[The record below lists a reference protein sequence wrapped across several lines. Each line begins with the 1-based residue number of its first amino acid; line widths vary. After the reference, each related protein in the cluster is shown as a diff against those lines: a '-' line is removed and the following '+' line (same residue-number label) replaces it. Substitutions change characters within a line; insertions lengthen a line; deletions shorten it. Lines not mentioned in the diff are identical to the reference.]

1 MDLQKPV
8 ERIDMGNK
16 PTIVAMDLEGV
27 LVPEIWIAV
36 SERTGIERLRLT
48 TRDVSDYDE
57 LMQMRLKI
65 LKENRLTL
73 SDIQEVIDSVDP
85 LAGANDFLDWVR
97 ARSQAVILSD
107 TYYEFALPLMKKLS
121 YPTLFCNNL
130 ETDENNTIVS
140 YNLRLRDGKKKAT
153 RAFKDLGFRVISMG
167 DSYNDTTMLGEADVG
182 ILFRP
187 PENVVREFPQY
198 RVFHEYN
205 DIKTYL
211 KELLFIMPPV

>member
-1 MDLQKPV
+1 MCAPV
-8 ERIDMGNK
+8 VLARGGVAAIMEKR

-36 SERTGIERLRLT
+36 SERTGIEKLRLT

-65 LKENRLTL
+65 LKENHLTL
-73 SDIQEVIDSVDP
+73 SDIQDVINSVDP
-85 LAGANDFLDWVR
+85 LEGANDFLDWVR

-107 TYYEFALPLMKKLS
+107 TYYEFAFPLMKKLS
-121 YPTLFCNNL
+121 YPTLFCNSL
-130 ETDENNTIVS
+130 ETDENNTITN
-140 YNLRLRDGKKKAT
+140 YHLRIRDGKKKAT
-153 RAFKDLGFRVISMG
+153 KAFKDLGFRVISMG

-187 PENVVREFPQY
+187 PENVVREFPHY
-198 RVFHEYN
+198 RVFREYAELKN
-205 DIKTYL
+205 YL
-211 KELLFIMPPV
+211 KELL

>member
-1 MDLQKPV
+1 MLAPV
-8 ERIDMGNK
+8 FLASDGVTAIMEIK

-36 SERTGIERLRLT
+36 SERTGIEKLRLT
-48 TRDVSDYDE
+48 TRDISDYDE

-65 LKENRLTL
+65 LKENHLTL
-73 SDIQEVIDSVDP
+73 LDIQDVINSVDP
-85 LAGANDFLDWVR
+85 LEGANDFLDWVR

-121 YPTLFCNNL
+121 YPTLLCNNL
-130 ETDENNTIVS
+130 ETDENNTIVN
-140 YNLRLRDGKKKAT
+140 YHLRIRDGKKKAT

-205 DIKTYL
+205 ELKNHL
-211 KELLFIMPPV
+211 KELL

>member
-1 MDLQKPV
+1 
-8 ERIDMGNK
+8 
-16 PTIVAMDLEGV
+16 
-27 LVPEIWIAV
+27 
-36 SERTGIERLRLT
+36 
-48 TRDVSDYDE
+48 
-57 LMQMRLKI
+57 MQMRLKI

-73 SDIQEVIDSVDP
+73 LDIQDVINSVDP
-85 LAGANDFLDWVR
+85 LEGANDFLDWVR

-121 YPTLFCNNL
+121 YPTLLCNNL
-130 ETDENNTIVS
+130 ETDENNTIVN
-140 YNLRLRDGKKKAT
+140 YHLRIRDGKKKAT

-205 DIKTYL
+205 ELKNHL
-211 KELLFIMPPV
+211 KELL